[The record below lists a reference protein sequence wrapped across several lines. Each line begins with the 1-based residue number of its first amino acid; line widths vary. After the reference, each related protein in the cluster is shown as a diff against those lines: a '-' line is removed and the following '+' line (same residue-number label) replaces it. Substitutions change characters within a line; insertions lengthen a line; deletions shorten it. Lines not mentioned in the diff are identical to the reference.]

1 MVKKSLNGLYA
12 PRIKNQNW
20 PPFFLMQV
28 IRWLSP
34 IVDPVSFLR
43 GLFAYPRFFADW
55 RRYAACPDAEPLR
68 LTEAYP
74 QLHDHTGTT
83 GVDAHYFYTNGWAM
97 RRVVTQRPA
106 QHVDIGSQTMFVNLL
121 SAVLPVTFVDYRP
134 LEACMEGLTNRS
146 GDILN
151 LPFVDGSVESL
162 SCLHVAE
169 HIGLG
174 RYGDSLNPQGTR
186 QACAELQR
194 VLAPGGN
201 LYFALPV
208 GRPRVC
214 FNAHRIHAPETILEY
229 FTELELVE
237 FSGVHDDGRYVE
249 RVSLHEFDSS
259 RYACGIFWFQ
269 KAQETPEA

>member
-1 MVKKSLNGLYA
+1 MKKTALWLYNL
-12 PRIKNQNW
+12 IT
-20 PPFFLMQV
+20 
-28 IRWLSP
+28 P
-34 IVDPVSFLR
+34 ICDPLRMIR
-43 GLFAYPRFFADW
+43 GLLGYPCYVVHWW
-55 RRYAACPDAEPLR
+55 RYTRMLGAERLR
-68 LTEAYP
+68 LANAWP
-74 QLHDHTGTT
+74 QLHDHTRTT
-83 GVDAHYFYTNGWAM
+83 GVENHYFHLNGWAM
-97 RRVVTQRPA
+97 RRIVSQHQA

-134 LEACMEGLTNRS
+134 LEVKMDGLTNLG

-151 LPFVDGSVESL
+151 LPFADNSINSL

-174 RYGDSLNPQGTR
+174 RYGDPLNPNGTR

-214 FNAHRIHAPETILEY
+214 FNAHRVHLPKTIVDY
-229 FTELELVE
+229 FAGLELVE
-237 FSGVHDDGRYVE
+237 FSGAHDNGRWVE
-249 RVSLHEFDSS
+249 RIGLDEFRESE
-259 RYACGIFWFQ
+259 YACGMFWF
-269 KAQETPEA
+269 KKIGKSEGI